1 MAGQPIFPTKV
12 SITIDTML
20 NIDGDIDGHGDGD
33 IRCKQTLNSQVL
45 FIVFQES
52 HQVLPERLG
61 PDSVQVRLLG
71 WNGPGQVKQTGAETQ
86 FCEYTVYLRSFSSA
100 LALI

>member
-1 MAGQPIFPTKV
+1 MFLLLLTQCYTLTVILADTVTVTFRANRPLIPI
-12 SITIDTML
+12 S
-20 NIDGDIDGHGDGD
+20 
-33 IRCKQTLNSQVL
+33 C

-52 HQVLPERLG
+52 HQILPERLG

-71 WNGPGQVKQTGAETQ
+71 WDGTGQVQQTGAETQ